1 MMKITDIKK
10 QKNNS
15 WTFLIDGFEMLI
27 EIFSH
32 NNYSIMIY
40 NNTVGGYE
48 QVQPDF
54 ASKVFNQFDS
64 MRMIV

>member
-1 MMKITDIKK
+1 MMKISDIKK

-48 QVQPDF
+48 
-54 ASKVFNQFDS
+54 
-64 MRMIV
+64 